1 MRGDTSSL
9 FHAILRSAQSSA
21 AAMDTSG
28 NGVVSNHGSEQQK
41 KEPAVEIIAHRGKE
55 IVSLS
60 QNNTTRH
67 QEKSAVTSSLQT
79 LAIDSDEEEE
89 VVQLQTEFSHIQ
101 KENEIIGTDPM
112 ILPSKNFDADVSDA
126 KSKTNSAGMDTTHIA
141 QKRTNSSTTTT
152 ESKSKSVEEEED
164 ITDLSQAL
172 KKKKKSKKK

>member
-1 MRGDTSSL
+1 MWDYSSGHFAASVKEDKDDKKGSNQGKNVRGDASSL

-67 QEKSAVTSSLQT
+67 QEKSAVTSSLHC
-79 LAIDSDEEEE
+79 A
-89 VVQLQTEFSHIQ
+89 F
-101 KENEIIGTDPM
+101 
-112 ILPSKNFDADVSDA
+112 
-126 KSKTNSAGMDTTHIA
+126 
-141 QKRTNSSTTTT
+141 
-152 ESKSKSVEEEED
+152 
-164 ITDLSQAL
+164 
-172 KKKKKSKKK
+172 